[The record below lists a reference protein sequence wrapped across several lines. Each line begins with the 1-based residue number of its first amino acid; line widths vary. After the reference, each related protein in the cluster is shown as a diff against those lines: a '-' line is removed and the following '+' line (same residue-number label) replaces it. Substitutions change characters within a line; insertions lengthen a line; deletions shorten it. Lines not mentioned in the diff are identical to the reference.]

1 MRADPLTGPDRY
13 LTDDP
18 GNVGPGSVDNKPMAT
33 LDDANAALGTPVPI
47 AYGYHRVRG
56 NLLLQGHFG
65 TGGVRIV
72 LVRLGEG
79 EWDGIDRLWIN
90 RKLVSLPDG
99 NVHFHPGVE
108 GTLGA
113 GMGAT
118 STGGDQLVDALFGS
132 LSVSPVTLSRTAYLM
147 MKILPDAQAPGPDLD
162 WIGDFRTL
170 KVRIFDNTGTQTGY
184 LFSTNPAWQLLD
196 LKLRVQLK
204 PEGLINEALTAA
216 EKSRID
222 FAAWKDA
229 ADYCDQVISGTGTD
243 SDGQKRFESNLAWPE
258 QRSFGDLEN
267 QLLMLCRGW
276 ISDVQGKLQLR
287 IDKPRASTFTLLARH
302 VDETSVKP
310 NKKTIRGAA
319 NRFIGN
325 FRDLSFK
332 TVATIATIASDGAG
346 LVTVTTS
353 AANPFL
359 ANDTIEITGTG
370 VADWDKPHLVTN
382 WIDNLN
388 FQFPSTTLSTTLH
401 VGSIGT
407 PESRMLQR
415 SIQVDHEAHQMAT
428 GQRGAGLTVI
438 PHVQPQ
444 EFDFGANTAERV
456 NRLLKYIK
464 EKTLGPDTT
473 PYNAPMEIAVTASL
487 FSIDDGNA
495 ALLEQVPGDVI
506 TVDQSVVDEF
516 DGDYVLVDEAVS
528 KSSASAESAT
538 IELNLRQY
546 IPTSLTDSADS
557 TAVLQVEPSAGRFTP
572 VNTDGTLDTFKYH
585 TSAFRNKAGT
595 VRSGTTTTSDTWVT
609 VASFTL
615 HIPPGFTKYLGTITL
630 SRISGGTPSLL
641 DGRLKVGS
649 LVSNTVHTTTGGSG
663 VATVAGITP
672 DTDIT
677 VEVQLYYSFAS
688 VGGTMQASFT
698 QNQYTDQDV
707 ANLG

>member
-18 GNVGPGSVDNKPMAT
+18 GGGKPEVPRLLAT
-33 LDDANAALGTPVPI
+33 LDEANAALGTPVPI

-65 TGGVRIV
+65 DQGTRIA

-99 NVHFHPGVE
+99 NIHFHPGVE

-113 GMGAT
+113 GMAAT
-118 STGGDQLVDALFGS
+118 STGGDQLVDSHFGS
-132 LSVSPVTLSRTAYLM
+132 LSVDPVTLSRTAYLM

-170 KVRIFDNTGTQTGY
+170 KLRTFDNTGTQTGY
-184 LFSTNPAWQLLD
+184 VFSTNPAWQILD
-196 LKLRVQLK
+196 LKLRIQLK
-204 PEGLINEALTAA
+204 PEGRINEALTAA
-216 EKSRID
+216 ELARID
-222 FAAWKDA
+222 WPSWKDA

-243 SDGQKRFESNLAWPE
+243 SDGQKRFESSFAWP
-258 QRSFGDLEN
+258 QIKSFGDIES
-267 QLLMLCRGW
+267 QLLMSCRGW
-276 ISDVQGKLQLR
+276 IADAQGKLQLR
-287 IDKPRASTFTLLARH
+287 IDQPRSATFVLLGSH
-302 VDETSVKP
+302 VDAQSVKP
-310 NKKTIRGAA
+310 NKKTIKGAP
-319 NRFIGN
+319 NRFVGN

-332 TVATIATIASDGAG
+332 VVATIATIASDGAG
-346 LVTVTTS
+346 LVSVTTS
-353 AANPFL
+353 AAHPFL
-359 ANDTIEITGTG
+359 TNDTIEITGTG
-370 VADWDKPHLVTN
+370 NATWDKPQLVTN
-382 WIDNLN
+382 VIDNLN
-388 FQFPSTTLSTTLH
+388 FQFKSTVLSTTLH

-407 PESRMLQR
+407 PESRMMQR

-444 EFDFGANTAERV
+444 EFDFGSNTAERV
-456 NRLLKYIK
+456 NRLLHYIK
-464 EKTLGPDTT
+464 ERTLGPDTT
-473 PYNAPMEIAVTASL
+473 PYLAPKEIAVTASL
-487 FSIDDGNA
+487 FSISNSDS
-495 ALLEQVPGDVI
+495 LLAQVPGDVV
-506 TVDQSVVDEF
+506 TVDATVTDEF
-516 DGDYVLVDEAVS
+516 ADDYVLVDESIS
-528 KSSASAESAT
+528 KASQANASGAT
-538 IELNLRQY
+538 IELNLREY
-546 IPTSLTDSADS
+546 IPSAFTDAADA
-557 TAVLQVEPSAGRFTP
+557 TADLQVEPSAGRFTP

-649 LVSNTVHTTTGGSG
+649 LVSNTVHTVSGGSG